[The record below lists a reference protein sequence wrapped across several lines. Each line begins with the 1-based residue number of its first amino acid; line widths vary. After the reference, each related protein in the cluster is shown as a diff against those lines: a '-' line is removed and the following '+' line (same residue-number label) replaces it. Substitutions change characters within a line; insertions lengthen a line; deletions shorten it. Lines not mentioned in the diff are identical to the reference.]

1 MNKLAKSFLIVLI
14 LFLALS
20 LLFSAIGGNSLETK
34 EVSFSEAIQVL
45 REQEVTKIV
54 IHPSRINIFL
64 QDDNVLITERELNV
78 SF

>member
-34 EVSFSEAIQVL
+34 EVRFSGAIQAL
-45 REQEVTKIV
+45 RE
-54 IHPSRINIFL
+54 
-64 QDDNVLITERELNV
+64 
-78 SF
+78 